1 MTEQNSSAAP
11 AQKSRTSR
19 KIVMIGLKILLVA
32 CVATTLIALIGG
44 ASMRRTERQAYASRT
59 ETYPPLGTISEG
71 LHLYCRGESSDSE
84 PTVILEAGSGG
95 GVTSV
100 YGLVESLASETQV
113 CAYDRAGMGWS
124 APVADEVRTADE
136 IAADLHAL
144 LTREGIEPPYV
155 IVGHSYG
162 GLLAQAFVA
171 AYPEE
176 TEALVLVETR
186 DAFEEAYAHPAI
198 TAAEEQ
204 GMTWYRG
211 FGTAARV
218 GLLQTLGPENMAP
231 SVPFFSNDPHPDIRA
246 AHYDHLAHPEHYAA
260 VLSEYAGIAT
270 STEMAREADLSEV
283 EVWIIEGDDNRDLQS
298 LMEEDEAES
307 YVAQRTESL
316 QALIDRSAGG
326 EMIVIEGG
334 HNLTEENPE
343 TLTEL
348 LRAVLK
354 GESWSDWPG

>member
-1 MTEQNSSAAP
+1 MTEENLSAAP
-11 AQKSRTSR
+11 PQKSGTLR
-19 KIVMIGLKILLVA
+19 KIVLVGLKILLVA
-32 CVATTLIALIGG
+32 CVVTTLVAVIGG
-44 ASMRRTERQAYASRT
+44 ASMRRTEREAYASRT
-59 ETYPPLGTISEG
+59 ETYPPPGTISEG
-71 LHLYCRGESSDSE
+71 LHLYCRGQSKSDE

-136 IAADLHAL
+136 ITADLHAL

-162 GLLAQAFVA
+162 GLLAQTFVA

-204 GMTWYRG
+204 GMAWYRG
-211 FGTAARV
+211 FGSAARV
-218 GLLQTLGPENMAP
+218 GLLQALDPETMAP

-260 VLSEYAGIAT
+260 VLNEYAGIPT
-270 STEMAREADLSEV
+270 STEMAQEADLSTV
-283 EVWIIEGDDNRDLQS
+283 EVWVIEGDDNRDLEA
-298 LMEEDEAES
+298 LLEGAEAES
-307 YVAQRTESL
+307 YIAQRARSL

-326 EMIVIEGG
+326 EMIVVEGG

-343 TLTEL
+343 ALAEL
-348 LRAVLK
+348 LRTLLE
-354 GESWSDWPG
+354 GESWSD